1 MKLYQDYQF
10 AIIER
15 NRKNGRKKGGREWRK
30 KIQFDINEHPH
41 HSRRLYKDLLHFLLN
56 ERQ

>member
-15 NRKNGRKKGGREWRK
+15 NRKNERKKEKGRRK
-30 KIQFDINEHPH
+30 KIQFDINEHPR

>member
-15 NRKNGRKKGGREWRK
+15 NRKNERKKEKGRRK

-56 ERQ
+56 EQQ

>member
-15 NRKNGRKKGGREWRK
+15 NRKNEKGRRK
-30 KIQFDINEHPH
+30 KIQFDINEHPR